1 MGRVEK
7 TVFISYR
14 RTNFYTALS
23 VYQDLTANGY
33 DVYLDL
39 QNDYADDFEEINFEN
54 IKARAHFLVI
64 LSPSALEECN
74 EPGDWLHRTIEL
86 AIDQKRNIV
95 LLLLEGFEFDSPKT
109 IEALNGKLSHLKDC
123 NGLQIYTEDISK
135 GMEKLRHEYLNIV
148 PDNLALKPLSDAV
161 EIRTLTHKNIFN
173 KMHPIKEKE
182 LKAERWFER
191 GYVFVLNKNF
201 PEAIR
206 CFSQTLRIQP
216 KFADAYHNRG
226 LAREKHGDLEGA
238 LADFDQTL
246 RFQPNFPK
254 AYINRGN
261 AYSRQG
267 AFKAAISDYDQALRM
282 QPDLAEAYLNRGNA
296 CGAQGDIQGAVRD
309 YDKAL
314 HIRPDY
320 AEVYNKRG
328 IEHYNLGN
336 LDSAIN
342 DYDEAIRIQPDYTDA
357 YHSRGLV
364 HSVQGNLN
372 DAIAN
377 FMRAIHLQ
385 PDYAAAYYSLA
396 KVLEKK
402 NKYQA
407 ALNNY
412 QKYLYYSNG
421 SENGT
426 QEKVKEIILSLRK
439 KIRESS

>member
-14 RTNFYTALS
+14 RTNFYTALA

-33 DVYLDL
+33 DAYLDL
-39 QNDYADDFEEINFEN
+39 KNDYTDNFEENNFEN
-54 IKARAHFLVI
+54 IKARAHFLTI

-74 EPGDWLHRTIEL
+74 QPSDWLRRTIVQ
-86 AIDQKRNIV
+86 AIDQRRNII
-95 LLLLEGFEFDSPKT
+95 LLLLEGFEFDSPVT
-109 IEALNGKLSHLKDC
+109 IEAFKGDLSPLKDC
-123 NGLQIYTEDISK
+123 NGLKIYTEDFYN
-135 GMEKLRHEYLNIV
+135 GLEKLRNEYLRSV
-148 PDNLALKPLSDAV
+148 PYDTPLKPLSNAV
-161 EIRTLTHKNIFN
+161 EKRTLEHKKIFN
-173 KMHPIKEKE
+173 KMCLIREKE
-182 LKAERWFER
+182 LNAEKWFER
-191 GYVFVLNKNF
+191 GYVFALDKNF

-238 LADFDQTL
+238 LADYDQTL
-246 RFQPNFPK
+246 RFQPNFPM
-254 AYINRGN
+254 AYVNRGN
-261 AYSRQG
+261 AYNRQG
-267 AFKAAISDYDQALRM
+267 AYKAAINDYDQALRM
-282 QPDLAEAYLNRGNA
+282 KPDLAEAYLNRGNA
-296 CGAQGDIQGAVRD
+296 HGARGNMQGAVRD
-309 YDKAL
+309 YDEAL
-314 HIRPDY
+314 RIRPDY
-320 AEVYNKRG
+320 AEVYNNRG

-336 LDSAIN
+336 LDDAIK

-364 HSVQGNLN
+364 HSAQGNLN
-372 DAIAN
+372 DSIAN

-385 PDYAAAYYSLA
+385 PDYAAAYYNLA
-396 KVLEKK
+396 QVLEKK
-402 NKYQA
+402 NKYKA

-421 SENGT
+421 SENGI
-426 QEKVKEIILSLRK
+426 QERVKENILSLRK